1 MQPSTI
7 HPLQEALEALED
19 AQQSADAASSIHDCV
34 ARQAE
39 VLEQLQSQ
47 LEEAQH
53 QQVGFCGIFSQQGN
67 SFATAAGFTLCISS
81 SCSRS
86 WKEAQQQPVRVH
98 DHNVTYSQFLLHE
111 AQYRHEAQDRRPCRE
126 LQPVSAGRRLKC
138 CCTQLIGSGLDRNQS
153 VLRHVTVCMAAS
165 GGGGGGGGAA
175 L

>member
-19 AQQSADAASSIHDCV
+19 AQQSADAASSIHDRV

-67 SFATAAGFTLCISS
+67 SFCNSS
-81 SCSRS
+81 RFHFVH
-86 WKEAQQQPVRVH
+86 QQQLQ
-98 DHNVTYSQFLLHE
+98 SQLE
-111 AQYRHEAQDRRPCRE
+111 
-126 LQPVSAGRRLKC
+126 
-138 CCTQLIGSGLDRNQS
+138 
-153 VLRHVTVCMAAS
+153 
-165 GGGGGGGGAA
+165 GGAA
-175 L
+175 AAGART